1 MIMRLRPWWVDS
13 SPFIYSSSS
22 MFVGLLHFVPVS
34 DKMTHYAKQTIS
46 GALAPA
52 MNTNGTA
59 LYVDLYKFS
68 YQCHLVQH
76 KLRSLGS
83 Q

>member
-1 MIMRLRPWWVDS
+1 MIMRLHPWWVDS
-13 SPFIYSSSS
+13 SPFIYLSSS
-22 MFVGLLHFVPVS
+22 MFVGLPLHFVPVS
-34 DKMTHYAKQTIS
+34 NKMMHYAKQTIS
-46 GALAPA
+46 GALALA

-76 KLRSLGS
+76 KL
-83 Q
+83 

>member
-1 MIMRLRPWWVDS
+1 
-13 SPFIYSSSS
+13 

-34 DKMTHYAKQTIS
+34 NKMMHYAKQTIS

-59 LYVDLYKFS
+59 LYVDLYQIFLSMSPHPTQAKKTGKPIGS
-68 YQCHLVQH
+68 SN
-76 KLRSLGS
+76 LRGLTGLTKDTRD
-83 Q
+83 

>member
-1 MIMRLRPWWVDS
+1 MIMRLHPWVDS
-13 SPFIYSSSS
+13 SPFIYSSIS

-46 GALAPA
+46 GAPAA